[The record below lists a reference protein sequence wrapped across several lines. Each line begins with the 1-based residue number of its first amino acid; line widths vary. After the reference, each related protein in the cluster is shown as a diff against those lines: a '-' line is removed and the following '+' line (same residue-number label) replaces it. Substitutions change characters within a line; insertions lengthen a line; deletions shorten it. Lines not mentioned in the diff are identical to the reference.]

1 MATEIS
7 EKSTKNQ
14 ILQAY
19 TETLAKLKEQKQDD
33 RKADKKKD
41 EENKIVKQ
49 ASDNSVEKIVTG
61 IGTAK
66 IEIMSELDNVSEKL
80 SLEFK
85 KLEDIK
91 KAIEIENNYLNEIYE
106 IKTNTDT
113 LSALL
118 TAQKDKRTSFDAEME
133 NKKTV
138 FEEEMMQKRILWK
151 QEQESYEN
159 SKKERENQLKKERQ
173 REDEEYNYNLQL
185 NRKKEIDTYE
195 QKKVLL
201 EKELHDK
208 KASVEKD
215 FVERESTIAEKEKGL
230 AELEVKVEQFPKQLE
245 NAIKETE
252 KSVLEKIEF
261 KYKHQSELEQKEIAG
276 ERNLNK
282 QMILS
287 LENKIKEQ
295 AEQIKQL
302 SQKVNEASQ
311 QVQTIAIKAI
321 ESAAGGT
328 SSQRMFTPGYER
340 TNEQQKKGT
349 D

>member
-7 EKSTKNQ
+7 EKNTKNQ

-61 IGTAK
+61 IGAAK

-91 KAIEIENNYLNEIYE
+91 KAIEIESNYLNEIYE
-106 IKTNTDT
+106 IKTNADT

-133 NKKTV
+133 NKKIV
-138 FEEEMMQKRILWK
+138 FEEEMMQKKILWK
-151 QEQESYEN
+151 QEQDSYEN

-173 REDEEYNYNLQL
+173 REEEEYNYNLQL

-195 QKKVLL
+195 QKKILL

-230 AELEVKVEQFPKQLE
+230 AELEAKVEQFPKQLE

-321 ESAAGGT
+321 ESASGGT

>member
-1 MATEIS
+1 MNITC
-7 EKSTKNQ
+7 N
-14 ILQAY
+14 
-19 TETLAKLKEQKQDD
+19 
-33 RKADKKKD
+33 
-41 EENKIVKQ
+41 
-49 ASDNSVEKIVTG
+49 
-61 IGTAK
+61 
-66 IEIMSELDNVSEKL
+66 LD
-80 SLEFK
+80 
-85 KLEDIK
+85 I
-91 KAIEIENNYLNEIYE
+91 NEI
-106 IKTNTDT
+106 KG
-113 LSALL
+113 LL
-118 TAQKDKRTSFDAEME
+118 TRDHICRKTRTWDLLDFDGMTEMWNDTKDLRVALNLSKSEIHCDRFFVKKHVSRWNDDGTTVSHLLSWETIELKAME
-133 NKKTV
+133 YMNK
-138 FEEEMMQKRILWK
+138 
-151 QEQESYEN
+151 
-159 SKKERENQLKKERQ
+159 
-173 REDEEYNYNLQL
+173 EEYNYNLQL

-208 KASVEKD
+208 KATFEND
-215 FVERESTIAEKEKGL
+215 FAERESTIAEKEKVF
-230 AELEVKVEQFPKQLE
+230 AELEAKVEQFPKQLE

-295 AEQIKQL
+295 AEQIKQFT
-302 SQKVNEASQ
+302 QKVNEASQ

-321 ESAAGGT
+321 ESASGGT

>member
-61 IGTAK
+61 IGAAK

-91 KAIEIENNYLNEIYE
+91 KAIEIESNYLNEIYE

-215 FVERESTIAEKEKGL
+215 FVERESTIAEKEKGH
-230 AELEVKVEQFPKQLE
+230 AELKSKVEQFPKQLE

-282 QMILS
+282 QMIVS

-302 SQKVNEASQ
+302 TQKVNEASQ

>member
-61 IGTAK
+61 IGSAK

-91 KAIEIENNYLNEIYE
+91 KAIEIESNYLNEIYE
-106 IKTNTDT
+106 IKTNADT

-138 FEEEMMQKRILWK
+138 F
-151 QEQESYEN
+151 
-159 SKKERENQLKKERQ
+159 
-173 REDEEYNYNLQL
+173 
-185 NRKKEIDTYE
+185 
-195 QKKVLL
+195 
-201 EKELHDK
+201 
-208 KASVEKD
+208 
-215 FVERESTIAEKEKGL
+215 
-230 AELEVKVEQFPKQLE
+230 
-245 NAIKETE
+245 
-252 KSVLEKIEF
+252 
-261 KYKHQSELEQKEIAG
+261 
-276 ERNLNK
+276 
-282 QMILS
+282 
-287 LENKIKEQ
+287 
-295 AEQIKQL
+295 
-302 SQKVNEASQ
+302 
-311 QVQTIAIKAI
+311 
-321 ESAAGGT
+321 
-328 SSQRMFTPGYER
+328 QRMFTPGYER
-340 TNEQQKKGT
+340 TNEQQKRGT